1 MFDCSERLDMF
12 DASRYEVRQ
21 KLRIGNKYNVY
32 EKDTDDPILESA
44 QKKFRLKEDFR
55 FDDPDTG
62 EERFRVKA
70 DSVLDVAASYDI
82 VDSQSGDRIGSVKRS
97 VKSFFKHEYALVD
110 PDGTVV
116 AHVKEDSWM
125 RAFLRRNITTL
136 IPFSYDIEGPD
147 GERFGSVSEK
157 FTPVRD
163 KYTIDLSGDG
173 RLDPRLAVIGTV
185 VVDAIEEN

>member
-1 MFDCSERLDMF
+1 MF

-32 EKDTDDPILESA
+32 EGDENILESA

-55 FDDPDTG
+55 FNDPETG

-82 VDSQSGDRIGSVKRS
+82 VDSRTGDRIGSVKRS

-110 PDGTVV
+110 ASGSVV
-116 AHVKEDSWM
+116 ATVKEDGWL
-125 RAFLRRNITTL
+125 RAILRRNLTTL
-136 IPFSYDIEGPD
+136 IPFSYDIEGPS
-147 GERFGSVSEK
+147 GEHFGDVSEK

-173 RLDPRLAVIGTV
+173 QLDPRLVVIGTV
-185 VVDAIEEN
+185 VIDAIEEN